1 MLYAVILAG
10 GRGERFWPLSR
21 SESPKQLLRLTSDK
35 TMLEET
41 FSRLEGFIPLER
53 TLIVTGEELKDK
65 ILSTMRFLKEDNLL
79 VEPRGRNTCLAI
91 GLAAAHI
98 GKQDPG
104 AILVVLSSDHQISPP
119 QRLVEI
125 LQTAADHAQ
134 GEDCLFTIGVVPSR
148 AETAYGYIELQEMIT
163 RRAAIPIYRV
173 KEFKEKPSRL
183 AAQEYYYDR
192 KHLWNSGI
200 FVWSVSAFLAAMR
213 TAVPDMAAAL
223 ESYREEI
230 GTPRELQAR
239 RELYQGAVSVS
250 VDRAILEKAK
260 NVLTIKA
267 DIHWDDVGS
276 WLALSRIKKLDRENN
291 VIIGE
296 ALALDTYE
304 TTILNDDQGLVA
316 TYGVSDLVVVK
327 TEDVV
332 LVAHKTRIPDIRELV
347 AHLSEHEKLRRFL

>member
-41 FSRLEGFIPLER
+41 FSRVEGFIPLER
-53 TLIVTGEELKDK
+53 TLIVTGEELKEK

-91 GLAAAHI
+91 GLAAAHL

-104 AILVVLSSDHQISPP
+104 AVMVVLSSDHQISPP

-134 GEDCLFTIGVVPSR
+134 GEDCLLTIGVVPTR
-148 AETAYGYIELQEMIT
+148 AETAYGYIELQEMVT
-163 RRAAIPIYRV
+163 AGAAIPIYRV
-173 KEFKEKPSRL
+173 KKFKEKPSKL

-200 FVWSVSAFLAAMR
+200 FVWSIKSLLSAMKSAKPDLAG
-213 TAVPDMAAAL
+213 AL
-223 ESYREEI
+223 REYQEKI
-230 GTPRELQAR
+230 GTAGELPAR
-239 RELYQGAVSVS
+239 RELYQEAENVS
-250 VDRAILEKAK
+250 VDHAILEKAK

-304 TTILNDDQGLVA
+304 TTILNDGPGLVA
-316 TYGVSDLVVVK
+316 TYGVSDLVVVR
-327 TEDVV
+327 TDDVV
-332 LVAHKTRIPDIRELV
+332 LVAHKTRIPDIKELV
-347 AHLSEHEKLRRFL
+347 AHLSKDEKLRRFL

>member
-21 SESPKQLLRLTSDK
+21 SESPKQLLRLTSEK

-41 FSRLEGFIPLER
+41 LSRLEGFIPLER
-53 TLIVTGEELKDK
+53 TLIVAGEELKER
-65 ILSTMRFLKEDNLL
+65 ILSSMGFLKEDNLL
-79 VEPRGRNTCLAI
+79 AEPRGRNTCLAI
-91 GLAAAHI
+91 GLAAVHI

-104 AILVVLSSDHQISPP
+104 AILVVLSSDHQISPS

-125 LQTAADHAQ
+125 LQAAADHAER
-134 GEDCLFTIGVVPSR
+134 EDCLFTIGVVPTR
-148 AETAYGYIELQEMIT
+148 AETAYGYIELQEMVT
-163 RRAAIPIYRV
+163 AGAVIPIYRV
-173 KEFKEKPSRL
+173 KKFKEKPSKL

-200 FVWSVSAFLAAMR
+200 FVWSVKALLAAMR
-213 TAVPDMAAAL
+213 TAMPELASAL
-223 ESYREEI
+223 ERYQEEI
-230 GTPRELQAR
+230 GTAQELQVR
-239 RELYQGAVSVS
+239 RELYQGAPDIS
-250 VDRAILEKAK
+250 VDCAILEKAK

-304 TTILNDDQGLVA
+304 TTILNDGQGLVA
-316 TYGVSDLVVVK
+316 THGVSDLVVVK
-327 TEDVV
+327 TADVV
-332 LVAHKTRIPDIRELV
+332 LVAHKTRIPDIKELV
-347 AHLSEHEKLRRFL
+347 AQLGKDEKLRRFL